1 MVEGICRYEGIEVL
15 VVFFWLTDSA
25 GGTAL
30 VDDDGATLLW
40 GLLEEEGYKDVGS
53 KLERD

>member
-1 MVEGICRYEGIEVL
+1 MDEGICRYEGIEVL